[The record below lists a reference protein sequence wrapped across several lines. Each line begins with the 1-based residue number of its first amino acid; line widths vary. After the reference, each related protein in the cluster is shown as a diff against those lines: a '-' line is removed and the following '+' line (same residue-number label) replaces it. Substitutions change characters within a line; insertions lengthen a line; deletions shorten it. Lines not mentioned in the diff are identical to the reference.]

1 MYDAVSFEK
10 LNVPAAV
17 ICTEPFISSG
27 KAMLEIV
34 NLPDYPMAIVPHPI
48 GSLSKSEL
56 RELAMKIAPEIIQ
69 ILTTDS

>member
-1 MYDAVSFEK
+1 
-10 LNVPAAV
+10 
-17 ICTEPFISSG
+17 
-27 KAMLEIV
+27 MLEIV

-56 RELAMKIAPEIIQ
+56 REMAMKIAPEIIQ